1 MVELARVA
9 EQIESAYAGLSPQLQ
24 RAARYVLDSPDDV
37 ALGTIRDVATQAGVH
52 PSTLVRL
59 ARELAFSGYAEFR
72 EPFRERLRTQPTRY
86 ADRAK
91 NLQARGRGTD
101 AEILY
106 QEIVALGRGNI
117 EQTFADTSPEQLSQ
131 LADDMESARRVFI
144 VGLRKCFPIAFY
156 LQYACRM
163 FHDDVVLLSGWA
175 GTLVDELRDLGR
187 DDVLIAISFDPY
199 TRETVHAARYAASA
213 GAKLVAI
220 TDSQLS
226 PLAEGASHTFVV
238 TNSSTSF
245 FRSLVAA
252 MALAEAIVA
261 FLLARGGDQAIT
273 TLADMEDHLDLFEIY
288 LQRRAPRV
296 HGRSETS

>member
-9 EQIESAYAGLSPQLQ
+9 EQIESAYADLSPQLQ

-37 ALGTIRDVATQAGVH
+37 ALGTIRDVATRAGVH

-72 EPFRERLRTQPTRY
+72 KPFRERLRTQPTRY

-91 NLQARGRGTD
+91 NLQARGTGSD
-101 AEILY
+101 AEVLY
-106 QEIVALGRGNI
+106 RELVTLGRNNI
-117 EQTFADTSPEQLSQ
+117 EQTFADTSPEQLSR
-131 LADDMESARRVFI
+131 LADDMETAKRVFI
-144 VGLRKCFPIAFY
+144 IGLRKCFPIAFY

-175 GTLVDELRDLGR
+175 GTLVDEIRDLGR
-187 DDVLIAISFDPY
+187 EDVLIAVSFDPY
-199 TRETVHAARYAASA
+199 TRETVQAAHYATAA
-213 GAKLVAI
+213 GASLVAI

-226 PLAEGASHTFVV
+226 PLAEGASHAFVV
-238 TNSSTSF
+238 TNSSASF

-261 FLLARGGDQAIT
+261 FLLARGGDRAIT
-273 TLADMEDHLDLFEIY
+273 KLADMEDHLDLFETY
-288 LQRRAPRV
+288 TQRRTPRDL
-296 HGRSETS
+296 GRSEAS

>member
-1 MVELARVA
+1 M
-9 EQIESAYAGLSPQLQ
+9 
-24 RAARYVLDSPDDV
+24 
-37 ALGTIRDVATQAGVH
+37 
-52 PSTLVRL
+52 
-59 ARELAFSGYAEFR
+59 
-72 EPFRERLRTQPTRY
+72 
-86 ADRAK
+86 
-91 NLQARGRGTD
+91 
-101 AEILY
+101 
-106 QEIVALGRGNI
+106 ALGRGNI

-131 LADDMESARRVFI
+131 LADELESARRVFI

-199 TRETVHAARYAASA
+199 TRETVHAARYAAST
-213 GAKLVAI
+213 GARLVAI

-226 PLAEGASHTFVV
+226 PLAESAAHAFVV

-261 FLLARGGDQAIT
+261 FLLARGGDKAIT
-273 TLADMEDHLDLFEIY
+273 TLADMEDHLDLFETYI
-288 LQRRAPRV
+288 QRRAPRI
-296 HGRSETS
+296 HSRSGSA